1 MTREGFG
8 PEAVGALSGYRIV
21 DVSQVISGPVCTRI
35 LGDQGADVV
44 KVEPLGGDLTRLM
57 GDAGRGMSPIF
68 ATTNRNKRSLALD
81 LKNERGVE
89 VVRRL
94 ARDADVFV
102 QNFRPGAAER
112 LGIGEPELR
121 AENPRLVYVS
131 ISGFGETGP
140 YAGKRVYDPVIQALS
155 GLTAIQGGTK
165 GRPAMLRL
173 IVPDKVT
180 ALSAAQAIT
189 AALLARER
197 TGAGQHVRLAM
208 LDAVVA
214 FMWPE
219 GMAYHTYVGDDV
231 AHLKPPDRREL
242 VFETVDGHMIVGTVA
257 HREWVAFC
265 RAAERPDLLD
275 DPRFASAAGLVRYA
289 EERLALMAEILAA
302 RTTDEW
308 LERFDAAEVPC
319 APVLTRES
327 LPHHPQIVE
336 NGLVVEST
344 HPIAG
349 PMREARPPERLDATP
364 SGLRRPAPGL
374 GEHSDELLGEAGYAA
389 HEIVALRETGVVA

>member
-1 MTREGFG
+1 MSEANSQEAEG
-8 PEAVGALSGYRIV
+8 GALSGFRII

-35 LGDQGADVV
+35 LGDQGADVI
-44 KVEPLGGDLTRLM
+44 KVEPPTGDLTRHL
-57 GDAGRGMSPIF
+57 GDPGRGMSPIF
-68 ATTNRNKRSLALD
+68 ATTNRNKRSVALD
-81 LKNERGVE
+81 LKSERGVE
-89 VVRRL
+89 AVRRL
-94 ARDADVFV
+94 AGDADVFV

-112 LGIGEPELR
+112 LGIGEKVLR

-140 YAGKRVYDPVIQALS
+140 YAHKRVYDPVVQALS
-155 GLTAIQGGTK
+155 GLTAIQGGS
-165 GRPAMLRL
+165 GQPAMLRL

-197 TGAGQHVRLAM
+197 TGNGQHVRLAM

-219 GMAYHTYVGDDV
+219 GMAYHTFVGDDV
-231 AHLKPPDRREL
+231 AGLKPPARREL
-242 VFETVDGHMIVGTVA
+242 VFETRDGHMIVGTVA

-265 RAAERPDLLD
+265 QAVERPDLLED
-275 DPRFASAAGLVRYA
+275 ERFSSTAGLVAHA
-289 EERLALMAEILAA
+289 EARLSLMAEILAT
-302 RTTDEW
+302 RGTEEW
-308 LERFDAAEVPC
+308 LERLDAADVPC
-319 APVLTRES
+319 APVLTRDA
-327 LPHHPQIVE
+327 LPSHPQIVE

-349 PMREARPPERLDATP
+349 RMREARPPERLDGTP
-364 SGLRRPAPGL
+364 SALRRPAPGL
-374 GEHSDELLGEAGYAA
+374 GEHSAEVLAEVGYTAAEIAELMEAG
-389 HEIVALRETGVVA
+389 VTR